1 MRNEATKIANRIFSR
16 FKKHFKQIKLQ
27 AVKHEESSPCF
38 NETNTQKKTP
48 LISSPR
54 IYLKVLLLLSR
65 HQPPRNTF
73 SADDLIWDDMH
84 STMFYTYVYYTQK
97 E

>member
-38 NETNTQKKTP
+38 NETNTKKKNSTY
-48 LISSPR
+48 LIS
-54 IYLKVLLLLSR
+54 
-65 HQPPRNTF
+65 
-73 SADDLIWDDMH
+73 
-84 STMFYTYVYYTQK
+84 
-97 E
+97 